1 MRILLVI
8 VCVMTVHVVLDA
20 TQVNFTSSIY
30 LQKRISL
37 SRTQNMVFPKMVEG
51 VGGTIYT
58 YTGVGIDGQPG
69 QNAIFVVSGEPNK
82 TFYVSTSSVT
92 MSDGA
97 GHSMSV
103 TITVDP
109 ASPWTIGTGG
119 TKTINLRGATTIS
132 SSKATHPKGTY
143 TGTGTI
149 TVNY

>member
-1 MRILLVI
+1 
-8 VCVMTVHVVLDA
+8 MTMPVVLEA

-37 SRTQNMVFPKMVEG
+37 SRTQNMVFPKIVEG

-103 TITVDP
+103 SIVIDP
-109 ASPWTIGTGG
+109 ASPWAIGTGG
-119 TKTINLRGATTIS
+119 STTLNLKGRTTVS
-132 SSKATHPKGTY
+132 SSKITHPKGSY
-143 TGTGTI
+143 IGTGTI